1 MTEIVDVAQ
10 LVIRTVVDTDEKY
23 LLARRTEDEYWEFIG
38 GKREENESLREA
50 ALRELGEELHFVSS
64 TDVEIREIGSSYP
77 SSVNERFHLHPV
89 LMDLPRSKAQ
99 QLSEED
105 LSWEHDQL
113 VWIDLAEFEEF
124 ETLGQYPALES
135 LGIVPRE

>member
-1 MTEIVDVAQ
+1 MTDVVDVAQ
-10 LVIRTVVDTDEKY
+10 LVIRTEEEPSYRY

-38 GKREENESLREA
+38 GKREENESVRETA
-50 ALRELGEELHFVSS
+50 KRELEEELASVSS
-64 TDVEIREIGSSYP
+64 EDVEIHEVGSSYP

-89 LMDLPRSKAQ
+89 LMDLPQSIAER
-99 QLSEED
+99 LSEDD

-113 VWIDLAEFEEF
+113 VWIDLDEFEQF

-135 LGIVPRE
+135 LGIAPTE